1 MANIFVLEDEEI
13 MSDLIE
19 NTLEAVGHQVVK
31 CSTIQE
37 AQELF
42 EKEPTNFDALIL
54 DRNLPDGDSIDLAK
68 ELQDKSLL
76 SKVPIIFNTNLSK
89 PAQILEG
96 MAVGAFWYL
105 TKPTTPTILQALVSN
120 AVGTYQVYRAG
131 MEKQKLLEGML
142 SYLNKSEFTFHT
154 HSEARQLAESL
165 SLMFPDAQRALL
177 GVTELLLNAV
187 EHGNLSIS
195 YSEKTDGLVRGYF
208 HQLVQE
214 RQSDPALKNR
224 KVRVEIDK
232 KPERTQIQ
240 IQDEGSGFDWR
251 EYLEISPE
259 RIFDPHGRGI
269 VMSKAISF
277 DKLEFIGKGNIVI
290 ATQERPQAAE

>member
-19 NTLEAVGHQVVK
+19 NTLEADGHQVVK
-31 CSTIQE
+31 CSMIQE
-37 AQELF
+37 ARELF
-42 EKEPTNFDALIL
+42 EREQTNFDALIL
-54 DRNLPDGDSIDLAK
+54 DRNLPDGDSIVLAK
-68 ELQDKSLL
+68 ELHAKTLT

-96 MAVGAFWYL
+96 MDVGAFWYL
-105 TKPTTPTILQALVSN
+105 TKPTSPSILQALVSN
-120 AVGTYQVYRAG
+120 AVDTYQVYRRG
-131 MEKQKLLEGML
+131 LEKQKLLEGML
-142 SYLNKSEFTFHT
+142 SFLNKSEFMFHT
-154 HSEARQLAESL
+154 HHEARQLAESL
-165 SLMFPDAQRALL
+165 SLMFPDAERALL

-195 YSEKTDGLVRGYF
+195 YAEKTDGLVRGCF
-208 HQLVQE
+208 DQLIQE
-214 RQSDPALKNR
+214 RQANPSLKDR

-232 KPERTQIQ
+232 KPQRTQIQ
-240 IQDEGSGFDWR
+240 IQDEGNGFDWR

-277 DKLEFIGKGNIVI
+277 DNIEFIGKGNIVI
-290 ATQERPQAAE
+290 ATQERKQAAE

>member
-120 AVGTYQVYRAG
+120 AVDTYQVYRAG

-214 RQSDPALKNR
+214 RQSDPALKSR